1 MKVLVK
7 NMTSYFY
14 LRMGKAFLNTTRIYE
29 ATEKKTNPFG
39 YVKFCIWGEKAFDFS
54 KKS

>member
-14 LRMGKAFLNTTRIYE
+14 LRMGKTFLNTTQIYE
-29 ATEKKTNPFG
+29 PTEKKTNPFG
-39 YVKFCIWGEKAFDFS
+39 YVKFSICGEKTFDFS